1 MQKAHPGWGPLT
13 ILKELENDQ
22 RFRGKKF
29 PSRSRLAAFSKQE
42 KLTRPYERHSQLPGP
57 GLAHLHLTLFG
68 TFVIFRD
75 YDAFILE
82 RSIITSTNNTYF

>member
-42 KLTRPYERHSQLPGP
+42 KLTRPYERHSQLPQP
-57 GLAHLHLTLFG
+57 
-68 TFVIFRD
+68 
-75 YDAFILE
+75 
-82 RSIITSTNNTYF
+82 